1 LGRTSPTRPGLA
13 PGPVRHASGAQ
24 HLHGGHGF
32 PIPRR
37 QPCPSRPRTPL
48 WEGGVVVR
56 LQAGRRRRRTRG
68 ADRARGSRPR
78 GQHLPLPGPRY
89 RGALFGGPGGGD
101 RPPPRGWNHCQRQHR
116 PGKCPRARDGAD
128 EGGSGGAAPVRRR
141 PRPRPLGPLHRGG
154 PAALPQPRGGSAPG
168 LGGRAQGPRR
178 LHRPRRGP
186 ASATRARFPRARV
199 PPSPRPAPPGGAT
212 ALRRQGSGL
221 AGDPE
226 EGHCEPDSKDPAR
239 HELLVL
245 AVRRLR
251 LRTAMV
257 MSGGAARGAYEAGV
271 ISYLRDELEPELGRP
286 LTLDILAG
294 TSVGAINACF
304 LAASADD
311 PASQGRAIC
320 ERWKELEV
328 RSVLRFGMNDVVRI
342 VRELTR
348 RTPPVTAP
356 DASVGGLVD

>member
-1 LGRTSPTRPGLA
+1 
-13 PGPVRHASGAQ
+13 
-24 HLHGGHGF
+24 
-32 PIPRR
+32 
-37 QPCPSRPRTPL
+37 
-48 WEGGVVVR
+48 
-56 LQAGRRRRRTRG
+56 
-68 ADRARGSRPR
+68 
-78 GQHLPLPGPRY
+78 LPLPTPS
-89 RGALFGGPGGGD
+89 ALSPYTTLF
-101 RPPPRGWNHCQRQHR
+101 RSRQREHR
-116 PGKCPRARDGAD
+116 PGERARARDGAD

-356 DASVGGLVD
+356 DASVGGLVDPRGLREMVCKVVRLNSSHVKISYAVFCLKKKKKK